1 MITLLTPNG
10 VISAYAKGSLR
21 PRNRLASA
29 TGMLSYSDFEL
40 FSGTNMYTV
49 DDAQSRHRFA
59 RISAD
64 AMGYS
69 LAIYFCEL
77 LKLLAPVEDDAGD
90 FMSLMLNA
98 LHLINEGKKDRDIL
112 KSVFELRAAAYAG
125 YLPDLDAC
133 RVCGEPHPGGVH
145 LDVLNGSWLCHECAG
160 TLALPV
166 NCPASVLAALR
177 HIVQRPLS
185 AAFAFE
191 LGAQSLAHLSALSE
205 QYIVA
210 RLERLPATLEFYR
223 KLKDG

>member
-21 PRNRLASA
+21 PRSRLASA

-40 FSGTNMYTV
+40 FPGANMYTV
-49 DDAQSRHRFA
+49 DDAQIRHRFA

-77 LKLLAPVEDDAGD
+77 LKLLAPMEDDAGD
-90 FMSLMLNA
+90 FMSLMLNT
-98 LHLINEGKKDRDIL
+98 LHLINEGKKDRDVV
-112 KSVFELRAAAYAG
+112 KSVFELRIATYAG
-125 YLPDLDAC
+125 YLPDLEAC
-133 RVCGEPHPGGVH
+133 RVCGESHPGGIH
-145 LDVLNGSWLCHECAG
+145 FDILNGSWLCPECAG
-160 TLALPV
+160 TLALPI

-177 HIVQRPLS
+177 HIVQGSLA
-185 AAFAFE
+185 AAFGFE
-191 LGAQSLAHLSALSE
+191 LGAQSLARLSALSE
-205 QYIVA
+205 QYIIA

-223 KLKDG
+223 KLVSG